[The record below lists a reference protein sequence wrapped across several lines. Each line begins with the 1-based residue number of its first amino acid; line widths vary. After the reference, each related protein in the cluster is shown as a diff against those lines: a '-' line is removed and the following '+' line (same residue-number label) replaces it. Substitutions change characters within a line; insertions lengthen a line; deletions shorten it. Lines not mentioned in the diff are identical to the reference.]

1 MALTSEDI
9 RQKTFETR
17 FRGYDTEEVDVF
29 LEEVMAELDRLH
41 ERVRSQEQHTKDLED
56 KLHYFDEMKES
67 LSQSVLVAQET
78 ADRVKQKAHEEA
90 EQERQ
95 QAREEANGLQ
105 LQAQEES
112 QRMLRE
118 AQTQAE
124 EMLAKASN
132 NARDLL
138 KETEGLR
145 QQGQT
150 FQARMIEALQE
161 QLRLAQ
167 SAEWE
172 ELLHPTV
179 PGDQAQGQAFESQAL
194 ALEETLATAET
205 QVAHPDGLS
214 VTSTADDMS
223 ESDDPYGLDDQLAAD
238 ATRQFSPEE
247 MLDLQRRIDESNR
260 ILEET
265 QNLQADIEEA
275 QRILAEQGLLETAE
289 HETVSEPEPEVENNL
304 GETKTFKL
312 F

>member
-9 RQKTFETR
+9 REKTFETR

-29 LEEVMAELDRLH
+29 LEEIMAELEPLQDK
-41 ERVRSQEQHTKDLED
+41 VRSQEQHIKDLED
-56 KLHYFDEMKES
+56 KLNYFDEMKES

-90 EQERQ
+90 QEELDRIRQ
-95 QAREEANGLQ
+95 EATVVQA
-105 LQAQEES
+105 QAQEES
-112 QRMLRE
+112 ERVLRE
-118 AQTQAE
+118 AHKQAE
-124 EMLAKASN
+124 EMLNKAST
-132 NARDLL
+132 NAQDIL

-145 QQGQT
+145 QQSQT
-150 FQARMIEALQE
+150 FQSRMIAALQE

-172 ELLHPTV
+172 ELLHPKLA
-179 PGDQAQGQAFESQAL
+179 DQAVPDQAEADSQGL
-194 ALEETLATAET
+194 AMD
-205 QVAHPDGLS
+205 DGL
-214 VTSTADDMS
+214 TSAES
-223 ESDDPYGLDDQLAAD
+223 EVAYVEPSSGYPDAYQSEDNDAFDDQLAAD

-247 MLDLQRRIDESNR
+247 MMDLQRRIDESNR

-275 QRILAEQGLLETAE
+275 QRILADQGLLETAE
-289 HETVSEPEPEVENNL
+289 HPTVTDESQDSSEENL